1 MDFYG
6 AAMKLSPIGLAVF
19 LPGVLVGFLA
29 PVLASKAVPD
39 HREKAEKILRY
50 AGLAAAILGAL
61 ILVDVIPV

>member
-1 MDFYG
+1 M
-6 AAMKLSPIGLAVF
+6 
-19 LPGVLVGFLA
+19 GFLA